1 MLCEWFL
8 KQFWYFIAKQGLL
21 DEQDIF
27 LLEESFTEVT
37 KCSNWFAFELATLII
52 PSTSFLVIKGFFYY
66 IKISSKTISR
76 SFIEFNFDCL
86 YICALPISNILCIPK
101 CDLLVL
107 GDQCG

>member
-52 PSTSFLVIKGFFYY
+52 PSTSYLVINGFLIILKYLQ
-66 IKISSKTISR
+66 KH
-76 SFIEFNFDCL
+76 NF
-86 YICALPISNILCIPK
+86 K
-101 CDLLVL
+101 VFH
-107 GDQCG
+107 